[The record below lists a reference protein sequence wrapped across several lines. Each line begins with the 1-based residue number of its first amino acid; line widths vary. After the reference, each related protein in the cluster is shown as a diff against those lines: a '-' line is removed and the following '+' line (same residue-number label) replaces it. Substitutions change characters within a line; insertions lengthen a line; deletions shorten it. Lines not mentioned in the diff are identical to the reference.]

1 MKISQRLLTY
11 GCALAVV
18 CLLVTSGLT
27 GQDAN
32 PIPNRITQAPDAKTR
47 VTLTGNVHPLARA
60 ENSRG
65 AVEDSLAMPRIL
77 LLLKRSDQQ
86 EAALQS
92 LMEAQQDKSSP
103 NYHAWLTPDQFGKQF
118 GPSDADLQAVTDWL
132 NAQGFQN
139 VRVAAGRSV
148 IEFSGSA
155 GPVQNAFATQ
165 IQNYAVNGT
174 LYVAN
179 STDPQIPTALAA
191 VVAGVVSLHNFPK
204 KSHARHVGDVQMDAA
219 SHKLKPLFTFP
230 FGDGNFYGVGP
241 GDFATIYN
249 TKPLIASGNDGTG
262 QIIAIVG
269 ETQISPQDV
278 SDFRTM
284 FGLTKN
290 FSASNIILNGMDPG
304 TTSQGEESESDL
316 DVQWSGAVAPGA
328 TVKLVV
334 SAGTPA
340 SSGIDLSALYI
351 VEHNHADVVSES
363 YGECE
368 QNLGTA
374 GNAFYNALWEQAAAQ
389 GITVV
394 VSSGDAGSAGC
405 DDFNNQTTAT
415 HGLAVSGLSGTPF
428 NVSVGGTDFNQYNR
442 QTTYWNT
449 TNDSVTGTSAMGYI
463 PEFPWNENCS
473 QLGLTGCGATAPD
486 GSVNLVAGSGGA
498 SSVYPKPT
506 WQMGV
511 AGVPSDN
518 HRDQPDVSLFASP
531 GSEGSGYL
539 FCQADLTG
547 VATCDLSSATYSFHI
562 IGGTSASAPT
572 FAGMMALVNQY
583 AAAHGGTARQGNAN
597 LTLYALAKKSGASCT
612 SSATEAAG
620 CIFND
625 VTAGNVHFPAG
636 AASNSVACKG
646 GTPNCSATVATT
658 NGVLVDPAH
667 TSTEA
672 WTAGAGYDRATGLG
686 TLNANNLAA
695 AWTSASTMGTM
706 TTLSLTPTTGITHG
720 ANENVAVTVNVKP
733 NTGTG
738 IAAGDVALLAT
749 LADGTKL
756 AVDQFTLVNGAVT
769 AAKTQSL
776 PGGTY
781 KVYAHYAG
789 DGTNAPSDS
798 ASVQVTVG
806 KEASQVFIVV
816 PTFDPQSGAQLS
828 GNASSVQY
836 GSPYII
842 RMYAANSAAVAGANG
857 PPSPVCTTINEVT
870 CPTGS
875 LALSANG
882 AAIDG
887 GTFVLNNE
895 GYARDIAPTL
905 TGGTYAL
912 VAKYSGDSS
921 YNASTSA
928 TSTLTITPAPS
939 TPSFF
944 VMSRPHVGV
953 SFQVFVQGF
962 PNARGGATPTGTV
975 TILDGTTVVGGPVAV
990 SATGGLPN
998 GQPEYDSSP
1007 FVKLTTGGD
1016 HSLTANY
1023 SGDASYAAA
1032 VSAPQVV
1039 HPIFPT
1045 TMQAGVNSPNIKYGQ
1060 SITISATVS
1069 TGLKTPV
1076 ISGQI
1081 FFGSTNGG
1089 APINASATTATTDSN
1104 GNLILQATAT
1114 TVPQANETVYAFY
1127 QGDVN
1132 YDASSWDGT
1141 AVTVD
1146 IPDFNLAPANGVN
1159 LVPNAGEA
1167 ASAVITITPATNTP
1181 STVNIAEWQGY
1192 SPNVIVGYTLSVSP
1206 QQVSLNGSAATA
1218 TVTLAPNGAA
1228 PASAIR
1234 KTQKHFVFFG
1244 LSRND
1249 WWRLSGIA
1257 AAAALLLMLFP
1268 LKRSRVRLIWGF
1280 GAACLLCFAIGCG
1293 GGGGVS
1299 TGGGGGGGAIGGGNT
1314 APPGPS
1320 TITLSAS
1327 NAKVPQNTVFTIT
1340 ATVTGASPLTGTVQ
1354 FSDNGLAIA
1363 AALPLV
1369 NGQVQVPA
1377 GYVNGIGLHQITA
1390 IYSGDTKNLSSNSTP
1405 LGQAITGTISI
1416 PIVANTGGDM
1426 KSIQATV
1433 GVQ

>member
-1 MKISQRLLTY
+1 
-11 GCALAVV
+11 
-18 CLLVTSGLT
+18 
-27 GQDAN
+27 
-32 PIPNRITQAPDAKTR
+32 
-47 VTLTGNVHPLARA
+47 
-60 ENSRG
+60 
-65 AVEDSLAMPRIL
+65 MPRIL

-118 GPSDADLQAVTDWL
+118 GASDTDLQAVTDWL
-132 NAQGFQN
+132 TAQGFQD
-139 VRVAAGRSV
+139 VRVAAGRTV

-155 GPVQNAFATQ
+155 GQVQNAFATQ

-204 KSHARHVGDVQMDAA
+204 KSHARQVGEVQMDAA

-230 FGDGNFYGVGP
+230 FGDVNFYGVGP

-269 ETQISPQDV
+269 ETQINPQDV

-304 TTSQGEESESDL
+304 ITSQGEESESDL

-351 VEHNHADVVSES
+351 VEHNLADVMSES

-368 QNLGTA
+368 KNLGTA

-449 TNDSVTGTSAMGYI
+449 TNDSVTGTSAKGYI

-531 GSEGSGYL
+531 GFEGSGYL
-539 FCQADLTG
+539 FCQTDLTG
-547 VATCDLSSATYSFHI
+547 VATCDLSNPTYSFHI

-583 AAAHGGTARQGNAN
+583 AAAHGGSKRQGNAN
-597 LTLYALAKKSGASCT
+597 VTLYALAKKSGASCT
-612 SSATEAAG
+612 SSVTQAAS

-625 VTAGNVHFPAG
+625 VAAGNVHYPSG

-646 GTPNCSATVATT
+646 GTPNCSATVASA
-658 NGVLVDPAH
+658 NGVMVDPAH
-667 TSTEA
+667 TTTEA

-686 TLNANNLAA
+686 TLNANNLAI
-695 AWTSASTMGTM
+695 AWTTASTVGTT

-738 IAAGDVALLAT
+738 IASGDVALLAT
-749 LADGTKL
+749 LADGSTL
-756 AVDQFTLVNGAVT
+756 GIDQFTLSNGAIT
-769 AAKTQSL
+769 STKTQNL

-798 ASVQVTVG
+798 PSVQVSVG
-806 KEASQVFIVV
+806 KEASQVYIVV
-816 PTFDPQSGAQLS
+816 PTFDPHSGAQLS

-842 RMYAANSAAVAGANG
+842 RMYATNNAAVAGANG

-895 GYARDIAPTL
+895 GYTRDIAPTL
-905 TGGTYAL
+905 TGGTYPL

-944 VMSRPHVGV
+944 AMSRPHVGV

-962 PNARGGATPTGTV
+962 PNAPGGATPTGTV

-990 SATGGLPN
+990 SATGGGLPN
-998 GQPEYDSSP
+998 GQPEYDASP

-1023 SGDASYAAA
+1023 SGDANYAAA

-1039 HPIFPT
+1039 HAIFPT
-1045 TMQAGVNSPNIKYGQ
+1045 TMQAGVKSANIKYGQ
-1060 SITISATVS
+1060 SITINATVS

-1089 APINASATTATTDSN
+1089 APINASATTATTDSI

-1114 TVPQANETVYAFY
+1114 TVPQTSETVFAFY

-1132 YDASSWDGT
+1132 YDASSWDGA

-1159 LVPNAGEA
+1159 LVPNAGAA

-1181 STVNIAEWQGY
+1181 STVNIAEWEGY

-1206 QQVSLNGSAATA
+1206 Q
-1218 TVTLAPNGAA
+1218 P
-1228 PASAIR
+1228 
-1234 KTQKHFVFFG
+1234 
-1244 LSRND
+1244 
-1249 WWRLSGIA
+1249 
-1257 AAAALLLMLFP
+1257 
-1268 LKRSRVRLIWGF
+1268 
-1280 GAACLLCFAIGCG
+1280 
-1293 GGGGVS
+1293 
-1299 TGGGGGGGAIGGGNT
+1299 
-1314 APPGPS
+1314 
-1320 TITLSAS
+1320 
-1327 NAKVPQNTVFTIT
+1327 
-1340 ATVTGASPLTGTVQ
+1340 
-1354 FSDNGLAIA
+1354 
-1363 AALPLV
+1363 
-1369 NGQVQVPA
+1369 
-1377 GYVNGIGLHQITA
+1377 
-1390 IYSGDTKNLSSNSTP
+1390 
-1405 LGQAITGTISI
+1405 
-1416 PIVANTGGDM
+1416 
-1426 KSIQATV
+1426 
-1433 GVQ
+1433 